1 MFKFSKDSLQWLLS
15 KEGNKL
21 DRSKFEETENTHTPK
36 NAKNLGGFFG
46 FPNFIKRFISNCIT
60 RNILTNPLK
69 ELLQKEDDFNWTGIC
84 NKVFGKLKLCMNSD
98 TCVSYFDE
106 SIYRERIAYTNTTPY
121 GV

>member
-1 MFKFSKDSLQWLLS
+1 MFKFSKGSLQWLLS

-60 RNILTNPLK
+60 RKYPHKSLKRTLTK
-69 ELLQKEDDFNWTGIC
+69 RRRF
-84 NKVFGKLKLCMNSD
+84 
-98 TCVSYFDE
+98 
-106 SIYRERIAYTNTTPY
+106 
-121 GV
+121 